1 MTSLLKWHAM
11 MSIAQRLPT
20 TESQA
25 CSRLIVPAVASQG
38 CRLCQ
43 KIKIADTDRKLKL
56 RFIMDRQSI
65 ELFINDGQQVAT
77 TAICTPLQAD
87 GICFNCDGSAVVD
100 IENMI

>member
-1 MTSLLKWHAM
+1 
-11 MSIAQRLPT
+11 
-20 TESQA
+20 
-25 CSRLIVPAVASQG
+25 
-38 CRLCQ
+38 
-43 KIKIADTDRKLKL
+43 
-56 RFIMDRQSI
+56 MDRQSI

>member
-1 MTSLLKWHAM
+1 M
-11 MSIAQRLPT
+11 MSMVQCLPT

-25 CSRLIVPAVASQG
+25 CSRLIVPAVASQ
-38 CRLCQ
+38 RMSSVSR

-56 RFIMDRQSI
+56 RFIVDRQSI

-100 IENMI
+100 IEKYDIIL